1 MSESLNSNTQLA
13 SNMVTTEHSNT
24 MSRREL
30 LAKGTVLTGMA
41 VVAPGAYDSAQAQG
55 TSNASSNQ
63 SRIRI
68 AVQEL
73 TREAFYPFG
82 SYAQMLNPD
91 TIKFGEEPIEFYRD
105 MAQADLGA
113 TAKASYSVCRV
124 VRRAPVIDMVEQHS
138 QCAEVMLPLD
148 GDVVVQ
154 VGPATP
160 NGVVP
165 YERLEAFRVPQGTL
179 ITLNP
184 GVWHYAPFAITAECV
199 NILIVLPERTYAN
212 DCEVVVLEP
221 AQHVVIDG
229 I

>member
-1 MSESLNSNTQLA
+1 MSEIQQSTQHLSSNIKTA
-13 SNMVTTEHSNT
+13 ERPGT

-30 LAKGTVLTGMA
+30 LAKGTVIAGMA
-41 VVAPGAYDSAQAQG
+41 VVAPAAYESAQAQ
-55 TSNASSNQ
+55 TASNPSESQNKTKV
-63 SRIRI
+63 

-91 TIKFGEEPIEFYRD
+91 TIKFGEEPIEFFRD
-105 MAQADLGA
+105 MTQADLGS

-124 VRRAPVIDMVEQHS
+124 IRREPVVDMLEQHS

-165 YERLEAFRVPQGTL
+165 HERLEAFRVPQGTL

-212 DCEVVVLEP
+212 DCEVVVLDA
-221 AQHVVIDG
+221 AQQVVIEG